1 MRLSSMAI
9 SLQIPHYS
17 SSNTQN
23 ILNEPSLTS
32 TTNALLHH
40 KNEVITCIENL
51 SLALASFLLYFSTRE
66 RMIANNGLEEV
77 IRICK
82 ITSEPLIL
90 KSLAKIIVTVVPH
103 PKELLVISCFFWF
116 TLLLSCPFSFFL
128 TVRLF
133 IKIKINI

>member
-1 MRLSSMAI
+1 MAI

-32 TTNALLHH
+32 TTNALLQH
-40 KNEVITCIENL
+40 KNELITCIENL
-51 SLALASFLLYFSTRE
+51 SLALASVLLYPSTHE

-90 KSLAKIIVTVVPH
+90 KSLAKIIVTMVPH
-103 PKELLVISCFFWF
+103 PKELLVISFLFFSF
-116 TLLLSCPFSFFL
+116 VHNSLIVFLLSYF
-128 TVRLF
+128 
-133 IKIKINI
+133 